1 MFFSILVET
10 CIRGI
15 TALGCHFH
23 QSVDG
28 CLSGRRE
35 SQGSSPQRQGTA
47 REEDQAEAGGESGH
61 GPGTVEWRE
70 TRLNVMPATA
80 NTLTPSCSE
89 LSYPSPRRLPWPA
102 LCGGSGLRVCYRH
115 VLASVPKA
123 AYSRLTFLSFTA
135 TVVVFQGF
143 GVCDSLAL
151 IVLRVPPA
159 RQGLAAGLGDCEM
172 TTLRLEHR
180 GPIINREQTIGPS
193 PIS

>member
-1 MFFSILVET
+1 MSCQQQQIRSRQAARSCRIL
-10 CIRGI
+10 RL
-15 TALGCHFH
+15 A
-23 QSVDG
+23 G
-28 CLSGRRE
+28 CLGQHSV
-35 SQGSSPQRQGTA
+35 
-47 REEDQAEAGGESGH
+47 EEAACEF
-61 GPGTVEWRE
+61 
-70 TRLNVMPATA
+70 ATD
-80 NTLTPSCSE
+80 
-89 LSYPSPRRLPWPA
+89 
-102 LCGGSGLRVCYRH
+102 